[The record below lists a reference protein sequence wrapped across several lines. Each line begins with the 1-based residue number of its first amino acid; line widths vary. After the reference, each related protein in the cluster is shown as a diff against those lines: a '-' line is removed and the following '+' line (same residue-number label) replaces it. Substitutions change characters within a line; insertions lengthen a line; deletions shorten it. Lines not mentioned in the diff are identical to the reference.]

1 MSIEL
6 DKESKRDEMSDINS
20 NTIPTEAIDETMLE
34 KQSLF
39 AHPFSFEGRICRL
52 EFGLS

>member
-20 NTIPTEAIDETMLE
+20 NTILTEDIDIYFVLT
-34 KQSLF
+34 SY
-39 AHPFSFEGRICRL
+39 RINYVN
-52 EFGLS
+52 